1 MDYFKF
7 EIKNQEDRDFINVVL
22 LSLMQMDEFCK
33 KRKTIELKELNYN
46 KEDKNIEL
54 FDLFIFT
61 SKEWVFEKTNEVKRL
76 LENKQKEINLKKEDF
91 LIIKY
96 LVEMYWDNMK
106 EVLAISPLLSIE
118 DTFNN
123 IAKRTDIKK
132 TFKIVK

>member
-22 LSLMQMDEFCK
+22 LSLMQMEDFCK
-33 KRKTIELKELNYN
+33 KRKTIELKELKYN

-54 FDLFIFT
+54 FDLFVFT
-61 SKEWVFEKTNEVKRL
+61 SKEWVFEKTNEVKKL
-76 LENKQKEINLKKEDF
+76 LDNEQKEINLKKEDF

-106 EVLAISPLLSIE
+106 DVLGVSPLLSIE

>member
-22 LSLMQMDEFCK
+22 LSLMQMEDFCK

-54 FDLFIFT
+54 FDLFVFT
-61 SKEWVFEKTNEVKRL
+61 SKEWVFEKTNEVKKL
-76 LENKQKEINLKKEDF
+76 LENEQKEINLKKEDF

-106 EVLAISPLLSIE
+106 DVLGVSPLLSIE

-123 IAKRTDIKK
+123 IAKRTDMKK